1 LVVCRDRSPRY
12 EIHKGFEV
20 TREAS
25 KGKGIRDQNKSFDIR
40 LKFLGESRRRIAGI
54 DFSLGTLFQVISN
67 KDGLNRDFSGKQNF
81 VLEKVYT
88 VV

>member
-40 LKFLGESRRRIAGI
+40 LKFLGESRTRIAGI
-54 DFSLGTLFQVISN
+54 EFLGTLFQVISN
-67 KDGLNRDFSGKQNF
+67 KDGLNRDFSGNQNF
-81 VLEKVYT
+81 VVEKVYK

>member
-25 KGKGIRDQNKSFDIR
+25 KGKVIRDQNKSFDIR
-40 LKFLGESRRRIAGI
+40 LKFLGESRTRIAGI
-54 DFSLGTLFQVISN
+54 EFLGTLFQVISN
-67 KDGLNRDFSGKQNF
+67 KDGLNRDFSGNQNF